1 MLVWVIPPPRG
12 DREGEA
18 GDEEQEQDHCHHD
31 DQHGVQVE
39 RGGQVSL
46 VGALQ
51 LAGEHSV
58 PALAGG
64 GVEVVPGEAEVVVL
78 ADALASGAVPPV
90 EAAVVAGHLLAGEA
104 GQALAG
110 AGICQELLSLTTY
123 RGVEGTFTATRTTVM
138 LQLYAGAV
146 GGAVHVD
153 NDRVTL

>member
-1 MLVWVIPPPRG
+1 MLVRVAPPPRG

-18 GDEEQEQDHCHHD
+18 GDEQQEQDHRHHD

-51 LAGEHSV
+51 LASEHGV
-58 PALAGG
+58 LALAGV

-78 ADALASGAVPPV
+78 ADALAGGAVPPV
-90 EAAVVAGHLLAGEA
+90 EAAVVAGHLVPGKA

-110 AGICQELLSLTTY
+110 ARVCQELLSLS
-123 RGVEGTFTATRTTVM
+123 AC
-138 LQLYAGAV
+138 
-146 GGAVHVD
+146 
-153 NDRVTL
+153 